1 MKYIVEISTGYNK
14 ALFEFKTCALAAVF
28 MSECCESL
36 IEGDCEVGITMKC
49 NAVVAYSKNQ
59 QKRI

>member
-14 ALFEFKTCALAAVF
+14 ALFEFGSCENAADF

-36 IEGDCEVGITMKC
+36 IEGNCEVEITMKC
-49 NAVVAYSKNQ
+49 SFEDA
-59 QKRI
+59 